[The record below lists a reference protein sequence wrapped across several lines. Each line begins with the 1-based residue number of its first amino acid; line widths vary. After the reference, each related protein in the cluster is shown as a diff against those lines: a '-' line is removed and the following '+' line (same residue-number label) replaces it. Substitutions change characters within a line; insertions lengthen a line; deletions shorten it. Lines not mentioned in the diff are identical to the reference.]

1 VNIINI
7 YNKTNWKI
15 LEAVKYDRLN
25 LRDIARKLDMSP
37 AAIHNNLRI
46 LGGYNLISIE
56 KEKNQHLVI
65 PNTDNFYYRSIMS
78 VMNYRK
84 IRDCKAF
91 RALEK
96 LGVIGM
102 YGSFAAGTD
111 EKSSDIDMVIF
122 TEAGEI
128 EVRAA
133 ANKLSQQMNK
143 EINLLM
149 LNRRKLD
156 NLKKN
161 DYEFY
166 MRLKLQSITFN
177 GDIFA

>member
-25 LRDIARKLDMSP
+25 LRDIARKLGMSP

-65 PNTDNFYYRSIMS
+65 PNADNFYYRSIMR
-78 VMNYRK
+78 VINYCK

-91 RALEK
+91 GALEK

-102 YGSFAAGTD
+102 YGSYAAGSD
-111 EKSSDIDMVIF
+111 EKSSDIDMFIF

-149 LNRRKLD
+149 LNRRRLD
-156 NLKKN
+156 NLKK
-161 DYEFY
+161 
-166 MRLKLQSITFN
+166 MITSFT
-177 GDIFA
+177 

>member
-1 VNIINI
+1 
-7 YNKTNWKI
+7 
-15 LEAVKYDRLN
+15 
-25 LRDIARKLDMSP
+25 MSP
-37 AAIHNNLRI
+37 AAIHNHIRI
-46 LGGYNLISIE
+46 LGEFDLISIE
-56 KEKNQHLVI
+56 KDKNQHLVV
-65 PNTDNFYYRSIMS
+65 PNTDNFYYRSIMR

-84 IRDCKAF
+84 IQDCKAF
-91 RALEK
+91 RGLGK
-96 LGVIGM
+96 LGVIGI

-111 EKSSDIDMVIF
+111 EKSSDIDLIIF

-128 EVRAA
+128 EVREAV
-133 ANKLSQQMNK
+133 NKLAQQLNK

-166 MRLKLQSITFN
+166 MRLKLQSVMFN

>member
-1 VNIINI
+1 MNILKI

-15 LEAVKYDRLN
+15 LEAVKYERLN
-25 LRDIARKLDMSP
+25 LRDIARKLGMSP

-46 LGGYNLISIE
+46 LGGFNLISVE
-56 KEKNQHLVI
+56 KDRNQHLVI
-65 PNTDNFYYRSIMS
+65 PNPDNFYYRSIMRL
-78 VMNYRK
+78 MNYRK
-84 IRDCKAF
+84 IQDCKAI
-91 RALEK
+91 RELEK
-96 LGVIGM
+96 LGVIGI
-102 YGSFAAGTD
+102 YGSYAVGTD
-111 EKSSDIDMVIF
+111 EKSSDIDLFIF
-122 TEAGEI
+122 TEASEF
-128 EVRAA
+128 EVREA
-133 ANKLSQQMNK
+133 ANKLAQQMGK

-156 NLKKN
+156 NLRTN

>member
-1 VNIINI
+1 VDIIKI

-15 LEAVKYDRLN
+15 LEAVKYERLN
-25 LRDIARKLDMSP
+25 LRDIARKLGMSP

-46 LGGYNLISIE
+46 LGGLNLVIIE
-56 KEKNQHLVI
+56 KDKNQHLVI
-65 PNTDNFYYRSIMS
+65 PNTGNFYYRSIMR

-84 IRDCKAF
+84 IQGCKAF
-91 RALEK
+91 GALEK
-96 LGVIGM
+96 LGTVGV
-102 YGSFAAGTD
+102 YGSYAAGTD
-111 EKSSDIDMVIF
+111 EKGSDIDLFIF
-122 TEAGEI
+122 TEAREF

-133 ANKLSQQMNK
+133 ANKLSRQLNK
-143 EINLLM
+143 EISLLM

-156 NLKKN
+156 SLKKN

-166 MRLKLQSITFN
+166 MRLKLQAIMFN